1 MGPNQHRRG
10 AFPGTLGTCWEDDC
24 LEQHPRACW
33 MDLMLDTQVQGL
45 VTGIQRVVPPPTP
58 GHSTGVLG
66 NQCPACPVG
75 TMHGFNLLK
84 KAHLVSKII
93 REIPTNDLEA
103 S

>member
-45 VTGIQRVVPPPTP
+45 VTGIQRVVPPPR
-58 GHSTGVLG
+58 HQAIALG
-66 NQCPACPVG
+66 CWG
-75 TMHGFNLLK
+75 TSVQRALWAPCMAL
-84 KAHLVSKII
+84 IC
-93 REIPTNDLEA
+93 
-103 S
+103 

>member
-45 VTGIQRVVPPPTP
+45 VTGIQRVVPPPDTRP
-58 GHSTGVLG
+58 QHWGAGEPVSSVPCGHHAWL
-66 NQCPACPVG
+66 
-75 TMHGFNLLK
+75 
-84 KAHLVSKII
+84 
-93 REIPTNDLEA
+93 
-103 S
+103 